1 MVFFDS
7 LSKMIVIL
15 CGIGAGYLANRL
27 GIMGGEIDQRFTK
40 LILTITLPAMTVGAV
55 ATSHDLPDTATM
67 LGILKVAAVFYP
79 LAFLVAAVIPL
90 LLGGPPEQR
99 GVWRF
104 AVCFSNVGFIGIPV
118 STLFFGEEALIY
130 AVILMLPFNLLSY
143 SFGMLMLTGGIGDF
157 SWKRLLSPC
166 VVSSF
171 LALVLTL
178 ARLRPPALVGECLE
192 FVGDITVPMSLLIIG
207 SLLAGL
213 PMGQVF
219 TSLQLWCLA
228 AVRLLLL
235 PVLLFLLLR
244 LLNTE
249 HIVLQVAVIQMA
261 MPVAA
266 NGTMLCM
273 EYGGDQHCMA
283 QATFL
288 TTLLAMVTVPL
299 LASVLLL

>member
-1 MVFFDS
+1 MVFLES

-15 CGIGAGYLANRL
+15 CGIGAGYLANKL
-27 GIMGGEIDQRFTK
+27 GIMGGETDQKFTK
-40 LILTITLPAMTVGAV
+40 LILTITLPAMTIGAV
-55 ATSHDLPDTATM
+55 ATNEELPDLMTT
-67 LGILKVAAVFYP
+67 LGILKVAAVFYL
-79 LAFLVAAVIPL
+79 LAFAVAAVVPYV
-90 LLGGPPEQR
+90 LGGAPEQK

-143 SFGMLMLTGGIGDF
+143 SFGTLMLTGGIRNFD
-157 SWKRLLSPC
+157 WRHLLSPC
-166 VVSSF
+166 VVSAF

-178 ARLRPPALVGECLE
+178 VRVRPPALVGQCLE

-213 PMGQVF
+213 PVGQVF
-219 TSLQLWCLA
+219 TSARLWGLA
-228 AVRLLLL
+228 AIRLIGL
-235 PVLLFLLLR
+235 PVALFWLLR
-244 LLNTE
+244 ILGTE
-249 HIVLQVAVIQMA
+249 TIVMQVAVVQMA

-299 LASVLLL
+299 LASSLLL